1 VLVMGRAGAMADWVP
16 LLIGQLLG
24 DHRVLV
30 FDDRGMAMTSNPSPV
45 PVMVA
50 LMVQDRLALADA
62 LLSRG

>member
-1 VLVMGRAGAMADWVP
+1 MGRAGAMADWVP